1 MWVDGRLGVIIDGT
15 GKDVNKIGRQK
26 RLLDQIGYDTYMIF
40 VNTSLEIA
48 QEKKYAKKKENF
60 NQKQLKKK

>member
-1 MWVDGRLGVIIDGT
+1 MGEVRKMLRGVIIDGT

-40 VNTSLEIA
+40 VNTCR
-48 QEKKYAKKKENF
+48 
-60 NQKQLKKK
+60 

>member
-48 QEKKYAKKKENF
+48 QERNMQRKRKLQPKRS
-60 NQKQLKKK
+60 